1 MSVYD
6 NTKLYL
12 PLALL
17 PNGKKSIMNMDNNIE
32 LGRWIRERIA
42 DGTIP
47 VTVSSVAWSVI
58 TGTPTTLVGYGITD
72 GLSTTTTYSGDVSG
86 TYNTMVVDWSN
97 GSSTYDTLYYPLSSN
112 PNAYLTSITSSDI
125 ITALGY
131 IPYNSTNPSGFITS
145 SALTPYLT
153 ISNAASTYYPLSNPN
168 NYITNSALTPY
179 LTSATAAS
187 TYQTLAGMSSYLT
200 TSTAA
205 STYVPLTRTITINGT
220 TFDLSAN
227 RSWTIGSS
235 SGVCGI
241 SNSSGVYTFY
251 TTLQD
256 ALNAVTTGQTVEIFS
271 NITLAAGLTLGV
283 SCNINFNGYN
293 VTLTS
298 AATNTLTLNSPGTDY
313 NFYNGS
319 LTHIGTGANTGCA
332 INAIG
337 NARINCY
344 AFNINFTT
352 TTVANYAVKFNS
364 PISYLRGAVINI
376 SNQGGGISSI
386 QSSTSVY
393 SCNIYGG
400 TGFGITGCQGGIVN
414 CNVDMNNTTGNAGLS
429 ISGGFIYNCSSI
441 SRGAGN
447 ALATNVGTVT
457 NSTFI
462 NTSNGITC
470 NLGNN
475 PIVTNCTI
483 ISTSERAVFSN
494 NYRLYNCFIQS
505 NGTGIIAVSVDGDT
519 VTIENCSI
527 TSNGVCIQ
535 TISNGGAVLGGTRI
549 VNNTIRSLQNTNAG
563 HGYTMVGS
571 GLSGATVMGNIIT
584 VANTGAFCVRA
595 TGASTAKLNNNSF
608 SGATTALNLLTPE
621 AVTIDAAG
629 NISTI

>member
-319 LTHIGTGANTGCA
+319 LTHIGTGANTGCV

-337 NARINCY
+337 GARINCY

-352 TTVANYAVKFNS
+352 TTVANYAVKFNNVS
-364 PISYLRGAVINI
+364 SYLRGAVINI
-376 SNQGGGISSI
+376 SNQGGGISSA
-386 QSSTSVY
+386 QSSTAVY
-393 SCNIYGG
+393 NCNIYGG
-400 TGFGITGCQGGIVN
+400 TGIGIIGCQGGISF
-414 CNVDMNNTTGNAGLS
+414 CNIDMNNTTGNAGLT
-429 ISGGFIYNCSSI
+429 ISGGFIHNCSSI

-447 ALATNVGTVT
+447 AVIT
-457 NSTFI
+457 NSGTINNSAFI
-462 NTSNGITC
+462 NTSNGITAGLD
-470 NLGNN
+470 NLPILNN
-475 PIVTNCTI
+475 CVITSTN
-483 ISTSERAVFSN
+483 ERAVFGSSF
-494 NYRLYNCFIQS
+494 RLYGCTIRS
-505 NGTGIIAVSVDGDT
+505 LGLGVIAVSVNGDT
-519 VTIENCSI
+519 ITLENSSV

-535 TISNGGAVLGGTRI
+535 TISNGGAVLTNTRI
-549 VNNTIRSLQNTNAG
+549 INNTLRSLQNTNDG
-563 HGYTMVGS
+563 HCITLVGS
-571 GLSGATVMGNIIT
+571 GLSGSRIQGNHLTVTNS
-584 VANTGAFCVRA
+584 GAYCVRA
-595 TGASTAKLNNNSF
+595 TGASTSKINGNNYN
-608 SGATTALNLLTPE
+608 GTATPLNLLTPE
-621 AVTIDAAG
+621 PVTIDIYG
-629 NISTI
+629 NITN